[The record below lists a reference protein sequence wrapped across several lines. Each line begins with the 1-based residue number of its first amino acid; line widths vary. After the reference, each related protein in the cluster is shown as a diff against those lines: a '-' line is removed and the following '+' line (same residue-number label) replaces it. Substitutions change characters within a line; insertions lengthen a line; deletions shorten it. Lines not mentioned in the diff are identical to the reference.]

1 MKKVSVIIPSYNS
14 ADTIERCINSVL
26 DTNKSPLE
34 IIVVNDGSSDNT
46 EQILKAY
53 GDRIKYIT
61 VENQGVSNARN
72 IGLKEAAAPFV
83 MFMDA
88 DDYMDSGAIDK
99 LLSEQE
105 KTGADIVRCT
115 HKYTY
120 ENGEEKPCVYDFKKK
135 GFFKKDEFHKYI
147 YPYFINGIM
156 MNTVCMSL
164 FKRELLEG
172 LQFRLDMHTAED
184 AVFEVEV
191 YTRAKSVYVAPYAF
205 YNYYQGTGS
214 LTGSGLRIAEKYR
227 CNLIFSHQ
235 MAKHLKQWNMNTPL
249 WHIRVW
255 LRPLILT
262 FNKLKRLVYN
272 TH

>member
-14 ADTIERCINSVL
+14 ADTIERCINSIL
-26 DTNKSPLE
+26 DTNKCELE

-46 EQILKAY
+46 EQILEAY
-53 GDRIKYIT
+53 GNRIKYIT
-61 VENQGVSNARN
+61 VENKGVSNARN
-72 IGLKEAAAPFV
+72 IGLSETTAPFV
-83 MFMDA
+83 MFIDA
-88 DDYMDSGAIDK
+88 DDYMDSAAIDT

-135 GFFKKDEFHKYI
+135 GFFKKDEFNKYI
-147 YPYFINGIM
+147 YPYFVNGIL

-164 FKRELLEG
+164 FKRDLLEG

-184 AVFEVEV
+184 AVFEIEV
-191 YTRAKSVYVAPYAF
+191 YTRAKSVYVVPYAF

-214 LTGSGLRIAEKYR
+214 LTGSGLKIAEKYR

-235 MAKHLKQWNMNTPL
+235 MAKHLKQWNMNTLL

-255 LRPLILT
+255 LRPLLLT